1 MFSKYCA
8 VLETIGIPVNH
19 AAVVNLSEA
28 AQLTVTDETLTRMLK
43 FITDKYNSLDFSEI
57 EKSAG
62 DIRRFKYREVILEN
76 AKILYTIYQTS
87 TDSGAKKYLDVVDA
101 VNQVMEYLDDRRD
114 QFGTLYKAGNGIV
127 QLLYTSMV
135 SACIYS
141 IGALISCTIRF
152 VTTEQDTDCQV
163 LYDEIPG
170 SISQIHIKNILSIS
184 KDLPAVSKLLDEFS
198 KSTTRAAMAE
208 SVTLGAG
215 VAAALVIGGI
225 ILLIP
230 RIIVLIR
237 EVIYSIYYSRVK
249 TSEMLATQID
259 LLNTNIESLEAGRG
273 NKKVIARQKKIVQ
286 KLQKWQNKV
295 SVKIDTTEVVVRKQ
309 KDVENRA
316 MKLDHDSPLVQEVSA
331 GDIMI

>member
-28 AQLTVTDETLTRMLK
+28 AQLTVTDETLTKMLK

-62 DIRRFKYREVILEN
+62 DIRRFKYRDIIHEN
-76 AKILYTIYQTS
+76 AKILYSIYHAS

-114 QFGTLYKAGNGIV
+114 QFSTLYKAGNGIV

-237 EVIYSIYYSRVK
+237 EIIYSIYYSRVK

-273 NKKVIARQKKIVQ
+273 NKKVIARQKRIVQ

-295 SVKIDTTEVVVRKQ
+295 SVKIDTTEVIVRKQ

-316 MKLDHDSPLVQEVSA
+316 MKLDHDNPLVQEVSA

>member
-28 AQLTVTDETLTRMLK
+28 AQLTVTDETLTKMLK

-101 VNQVMEYLDDRRD
+101 VNQVMEFLDDRRD
-114 QFGTLYKAGNGIV
+114 QFSTLYKAGNGIV

-198 KSTTRAAMAE
+198 KSTTRAAISE

-237 EVIYSIYYSRVK
+237 EIIYSIYYSRVK

-273 NKKVIARQKKIVQ
+273 NKKVIARQKRIVQ

-316 MKLDHDSPLVQEVSA
+316 MKLDHDNPLVQEVSA